1 MIRRS
6 FAMFGFGLSAVSLVG
21 CTVTGR
27 STDTPRT
34 ANEQLILD
42 QSLEQSLAH
51 ARIPI
56 PPDMTVA
63 VETVG
68 LSPDTVP
75 DKGFVQ
81 AGIERWLGRQGL
93 RIPHDKQ
100 ETYLLRV
107 MIHAFGTNTRG
118 FFLGI
123 PPVQGGL
130 FPISLPEL
138 AIFKS
143 ENQSGFTRFSIDIY
157 ERSSGRFLMSTPTHE
172 GYTYAKGSTALF
184 FITFGS
190 SNLNPPAP

>member
-6 FAMFGFGLSAVSLVG
+6 FAMFGIGLSALSLVG

-123 PPVQGGL
+123 PPV
-130 FPISLPEL
+130 
-138 AIFKS
+138 
-143 ENQSGFTRFSIDIY
+143 
-157 ERSSGRFLMSTPTHE
+157 
-172 GYTYAKGSTALF
+172 
-184 FITFGS
+184 
-190 SNLNPPAP
+190 